1 MEFVPNP
8 CPLRSSSFVNL
19 VERVKQLGTLAVS
32 AVIGNIFSAILTFCF
47 ALGLIRL
54 TLLSIF
60 VSFAGFQTQT
70 LDLPLFSSC
79 RDGFGGFF
87 FCLDRFALLS
97 LSGVVRLGTLLGA
110 LTGALIGQETESGF
124 IRGAAVGAISGAV
137 FSIEVFESSLVL
149 WQSDESGIGCVLYLI
164 DVIASLLS
172 GRLVR
177 ERIGPAMLSA
187 VQSQMGAVE
196 NSFDEVQNIFDT
208 GGAKGLSGDLVEKIP
223 KTKIT
228 TDNNVDAS
236 GDRVSCS
243 VCLQDFQL
251 GETVRSLPHCHHMF
265 HLPCID
271 KWLFR
276 HGSCP
281 LCRRDL

>member
-1 MEFVPNP
+1 MDFIAHPSV
-8 CPLRSSSFVNL
+8 LASSSSSLFVNFF
-19 VERVKQLGTLAVS
+19 ERVRDGFHFAAS
-32 AVIGNIFSAILTFCF
+32 AVIGNIFSAIFTFFF
-47 ALGLIRL
+47 AL
-54 TLLSIF
+54 
-60 VSFAGFQTQT
+60 V
-70 LDLPLFSSC
+70 
-79 RDGFGGFF
+79 
-87 FCLDRFALLS
+87 
-97 LSGVVRLGTLLGA
+97 GTFLGA
-110 LTGALIGQETESGF
+110 MTGALIGQETESGF
-124 IRGAAVGAISGAV
+124 VRGAAVGAISGAV

-149 WQSDESGIGCVLYLI
+149 WQSDESGIGCLLYLI

-196 NSFDEVQNIFDT
+196 ASFDEIPNIFDT
-208 GGAKGLSGDLVEKIP
+208 GGAKGLPGDSVEKIP
-223 KTKIT
+223 KIIITK
-228 TDNNVDAS
+228 NNNIDTS
-236 GDRVSCS
+236 GEEVSCS

-251 GETVRSLPHCHHMF
+251 GETVRCLPHCHHMF

-271 KWLFR
+271 KWLLR

>member
-8 CPLRSSSFVNL
+8 CPLRSSLFGSFGDL
-19 VERVKQLGTLAVS
+19 VERIKQIGTLAVS

-47 ALGLIRL
+47 AL
-54 TLLSIF
+54 
-60 VSFAGFQTQT
+60 V
-70 LDLPLFSSC
+70 
-79 RDGFGGFF
+79 
-87 FCLDRFALLS
+87 
-97 LSGVVRLGTLLGA
+97 GTLLGA
-110 LTGALIGQETESGF
+110 MTGALIGQETESGF

-149 WQSDESGIGCVLYLI
+149 WQSDESGIGCLLYLI
-164 DVIASLLS
+164 DVIASLVS

-196 NSFDEVQNIFDT
+196 TGFDEVQNIFDT
-208 GGAKGLSGDLVEKIP
+208 GGSKGLSGDLVEKIP
-223 KTKIT
+223 IIKIT
-228 TDNNVDAS
+228 S
-236 GDRVSCS
+236 G
-243 VCLQDFQL
+243 LFTILYLYMQDFQL
-251 GETVRSLPHCHHMF
+251 GESVRSLPHCHHMF

>member
-8 CPLRSSSFVNL
+8 CPLRSSSLGNL

-47 ALGLIRL
+47 AL
-54 TLLSIF
+54 
-60 VSFAGFQTQT
+60 V
-70 LDLPLFSSC
+70 
-79 RDGFGGFF
+79 
-87 FCLDRFALLS
+87 
-97 LSGVVRLGTLLGA
+97 GTLLGA

-196 NSFDEVQNIFDT
+196 TSFDEVQNLFDT
-208 GGAKGLSGDLVEKIP
+208 GGSKGLSGDLVEKIP
-223 KTKIT
+223 QIKIT
-228 TDNNVDAS
+228 TDNNFDAS

>member
-1 MEFVPNP
+1 MAMDFIAHPSRFSP
-8 CPLRSSSFVNL
+8 SYSFSLGNFI
-19 VERVKQLGTLAVS
+19 ERVKDFCNFAVS
-32 AVIGNIFSAILTFCF
+32 AVLGNVFSAIFTFFF
-47 ALGLIRL
+47 AL
-54 TLLSIF
+54 
-60 VSFAGFQTQT
+60 V
-70 LDLPLFSSC
+70 
-79 RDGFGGFF
+79 
-87 FCLDRFALLS
+87 
-97 LSGVVRLGTLLGA
+97 GTMLGA
-110 LTGALIGQETESGF
+110 MTGALIGQETESGF
-124 IRGAAVGAISGAV
+124 VRGAAVGAISGAV
-137 FSIEVFESSLVL
+137 FSIEVFESSLIL
-149 WQSDESGIGCVLYLI
+149 WQSDESGIGCLLYLI

-196 NSFDEVQNIFDT
+196 SSFDEIPNIFDT
-208 GGAKGLSGDLVEKIP
+208 GGSKGLPGDSVEKIP
-223 KTKIT
+223 KIKIT
-228 TDNNVDAS
+228 CHNNVDAS
-236 GDRVSCS
+236 GEKVSCS

-271 KWLFR
+271 KWLLR

>member
-1 MEFVPNP
+1 MEFMANP
-8 CPLRSSSFVNL
+8 CPLRSSLFGSFGNL
-19 VERVKQLGTLAVS
+19 VERVTQIGTLAVS

-47 ALGLIRL
+47 AL
-54 TLLSIF
+54 
-60 VSFAGFQTQT
+60 V
-70 LDLPLFSSC
+70 
-79 RDGFGGFF
+79 
-87 FCLDRFALLS
+87 
-97 LSGVVRLGTLLGA
+97 GTLLGA
-110 LTGALIGQETESGF
+110 MTGALIGQETESGF

-149 WQSDESGIGCVLYLI
+149 WQSDESGIGCLLYLI

-196 NSFDEVQNIFDT
+196 TSFDEVQNIFDT
-208 GGAKGLSGDLVEKIP
+208 GGCKGLSGDSVEKIP
-223 KTKIT
+223 KIKIT
-228 TDNNVDAS
+228 TANNVDAS
-236 GDRVSCS
+236 GERVSCS

>member
-1 MEFVPNP
+1 MDFAPNP

-19 VERVKQLGTLAVS
+19 VERIKQLGTLAVS

-47 ALGLIRL
+47 AL
-54 TLLSIF
+54 
-60 VSFAGFQTQT
+60 V
-70 LDLPLFSSC
+70 
-79 RDGFGGFF
+79 
-87 FCLDRFALLS
+87 
-97 LSGVVRLGTLLGA
+97 GTLLGA

-149 WQSDESGIGCVLYLI
+149 WQSDESGIGCVLYLLDGIPILIEEQDRKTFKECHI
-164 DVIASLLS
+164 DVIVSLLS

-177 ERIGPAMLSA
+177 ERIGPAMFSA

-196 NSFDEVQNIFDT
+196 TSFDEVQNIFDT
-208 GGAKGLSGDLVEKIP
+208 GGSKGLSGDLVDKIP
-223 KTKIT
+223 KIKIT

-243 VCLQDFQL
+243 VCLQDFML

>member
-1 MEFVPNP
+1 MDFLANP
-8 CPLRSSSFVNL
+8 CPSPLSVLFSFRNF
-19 VERVKQLGTLAVS
+19 VERVKQISSLAFS
-32 AVIGNIFSAILTFCF
+32 AVVGNIFSAILTFCF
-47 ALGLIRL
+47 AL
-54 TLLSIF
+54 
-60 VSFAGFQTQT
+60 V
-70 LDLPLFSSC
+70 
-79 RDGFGGFF
+79 
-87 FCLDRFALLS
+87 
-97 LSGVVRLGTLLGA
+97 GTLLGA
-110 LTGALIGQETESGF
+110 MTGALIGQETESGF

-137 FSIEVFESSLVL
+137 FSLEVFESSLIL
-149 WQSDESGIGCVLYLI
+149 WQTDESGIGCLLYLI
-164 DVIASLLS
+164 DVITSLLS

-196 NSFDEVQNIFDT
+196 ASFDEIQNLFDT

-223 KTKIT
+223 IIT
-228 TDNNVDAS
+228 ITGDDNVDAC
-236 GDRVSCS
+236 GERVSCS

-251 GETVRSLPHCHHMF
+251 GETVRKLPHCHHMF

>member
-1 MEFVPNP
+1 M
-8 CPLRSSSFVNL
+8 
-19 VERVKQLGTLAVS
+19 
-32 AVIGNIFSAILTFCF
+32 
-47 ALGLIRL
+47 
-54 TLLSIF
+54 
-60 VSFAGFQTQT
+60 
-70 LDLPLFSSC
+70 
-79 RDGFGGFF
+79 
-87 FCLDRFALLS
+87 
-97 LSGVVRLGTLLGA
+97 
-110 LTGALIGQETESGF
+110 TGALIGQETESGF
-124 IRGAAVGAISGAV
+124 VRGAAVGAISGAV

-149 WQSDESGIGCVLYLI
+149 WQSDESGIGCLLYLI

-196 NSFDEVQNIFDT
+196 TSFDEVTNIFDT
-208 GGAKGLSGDLVEKIP
+208 GGAKGLPGDSVERIP
-223 KTKIT
+223 KIKIT
-228 TDNNVDAS
+228 SKNNVDAS
-236 GDRVSCS
+236 GEKVSCS

-251 GETVRSLPHCHHMF
+251 GETVRSLPHCNHMF

-271 KWLFR
+271 KWLLR

>member
-1 MEFVPNP
+1 MDFISHPT
-8 CPLRSSSFVNL
+8 RFSSSSSSSFGNF
-19 VERVKQLGTLAVS
+19 VERVKEICNFAVS
-32 AVIGNIFSAILTFCF
+32 AILGNIFSAIFT
-47 ALGLIRL
+47 
-54 TLLSIF
+54 
-60 VSFAGFQTQT
+60 
-70 LDLPLFSSC
+70 
-79 RDGFGGFF
+79 FF
-87 FCLDRFALLS
+87 FA
-97 LSGVVRLGTLLGA
+97 VVGTLLGA
-110 LTGALIGQETESGF
+110 MTGALIGQETESGF
-124 IRGAAVGAISGAV
+124 VRGAAVGAISGAV

-149 WQSDESGIGCVLYLI
+149 WQSDESGIGCLLYLI

-196 NSFDEVQNIFDT
+196 TSFDEVTNIFDT
-208 GGAKGLSGDLVEKIP
+208 GGAKGLPGDSVERIP
-223 KTKIT
+223 KIKIT
-228 TDNNVDAS
+228 SKNNVDAS
-236 GDRVSCS
+236 GEKVSCS

-251 GETVRSLPHCHHMF
+251 GETVRSLPHCNHMF

-271 KWLFR
+271 KWLLR

>member
-1 MEFVPNP
+1 MDFAPNP

-19 VERVKQLGTLAVS
+19 VERIKQLGTLAVS

-47 ALGLIRL
+47 AL
-54 TLLSIF
+54 
-60 VSFAGFQTQT
+60 V
-70 LDLPLFSSC
+70 
-79 RDGFGGFF
+79 
-87 FCLDRFALLS
+87 
-97 LSGVVRLGTLLGA
+97 GTLLGA

-149 WQSDESGIGCVLYLI
+149 WQSDESGIGCVLYLVNGIPILIEEQDRKTFKECHI
-164 DVIASLLS
+164 DVIVSLLS

-177 ERIGPAMLSA
+177 ERIGPAMFSA

-196 NSFDEVQNIFDT
+196 TSFDEVQNIFDT
-208 GGAKGLSGDLVEKIP
+208 GGSKGLSGDLVDKIP
-223 KTKIT
+223 KIKIT

-243 VCLQDFQL
+243 VCLQDFML

>member
-1 MEFVPNP
+1 MEFFAYPSRFSMSNFSV
-8 CPLRSSSFVNL
+8 FGNL
-19 VERVKQLGTLAVS
+19 VERVKEISNFAVS
-32 AVIGNIFSAILTFCF
+32 AVIGNVLSAIFTFFF
-47 ALGLIRL
+47 AL
-54 TLLSIF
+54 
-60 VSFAGFQTQT
+60 V
-70 LDLPLFSSC
+70 
-79 RDGFGGFF
+79 
-87 FCLDRFALLS
+87 
-97 LSGVVRLGTLLGA
+97 GTLLGA
-110 LTGALIGQETESGF
+110 MTGALIGQETESGF
-124 IRGAAVGAISGAV
+124 VRGAAVGAISGAV

-149 WQSDESGIGCVLYLI
+149 WQSDESGIGCLLYLI

-196 NSFDEVQNIFDT
+196 MTFEDLPNIFDT
-208 GGAKGLSGDLVEKIP
+208 GGAKGMTGDSVERIP
-223 KTKIT
+223 KIKIT
-228 TDNNVDAS
+228 KDNNVDAS
-236 GDRVSCS
+236 GEKVSCS

-251 GETVRSLPHCHHMF
+251 GETIRSLPHCHHMF

-271 KWLFR
+271 KWLLR

>member
-8 CPLRSSSFVNL
+8 CPLRSSSLGNL

-32 AVIGNIFSAILTFCF
+32 AVIRNIFSAILTFCF
-47 ALGLIRL
+47 AL
-54 TLLSIF
+54 
-60 VSFAGFQTQT
+60 V
-70 LDLPLFSSC
+70 
-79 RDGFGGFF
+79 
-87 FCLDRFALLS
+87 
-97 LSGVVRLGTLLGA
+97 GTLLGA

-149 WQSDESGIGCVLYLI
+149 WQTDDSGIGCVLYLI

-187 VQSQMGAVE
+187 VQNQMGAVE
-196 NSFDEVQNIFDT
+196 TSFDEVQNIFDT

-223 KTKIT
+223 QIKIT
-228 TDNNVDAS
+228 TDNNIDAS